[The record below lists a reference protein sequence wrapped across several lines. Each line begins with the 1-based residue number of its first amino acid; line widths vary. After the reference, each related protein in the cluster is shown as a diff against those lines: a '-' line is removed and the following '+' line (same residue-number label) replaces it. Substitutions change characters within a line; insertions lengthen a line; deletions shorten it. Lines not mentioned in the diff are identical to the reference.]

1 MITQMKKYT
10 FMVFHRD
17 YNNFLERLRELG
29 VLHINTT
36 GEGVSEDAG
45 LQEKLALADKLGKT
59 IAAVTVYLPSGAH
72 SQQSAKLDKEQLA
85 NLFDEFTRLLQDKQ
99 QLEQAVAYAGRE
111 MERMQVWGDFSHE
124 KIASLEREGHKMHFF
139 VCPADKMREEWKAM
153 YNAVVVAEEKKQ
165 CYFVTVTSPEIVVE
179 IDAEEVTLND
189 HNATQL
195 QADID
200 GLKGL
205 LATKE
210 AQLNMWAIMHLAD
223 LQAAERATRSA
234 IDWQK
239 VTLST
244 TAAADDKLYLLE
256 GFCPIDKVPELDKM
270 LDAERIY
277 YSSEDPTEEDEAP
290 VKLHNNRFAKLFEV
304 FTGMYG
310 WPVYG
315 EFDPTPILAPFYL
328 LFFAMCMG
336 DAGYGILLIL
346 FGILTSKKVLNI
358 EMFEG
363 LGPII
368 TTLGVGTLVVGFFL
382 GTAFGMDLSALFP
395 GIDYLF
401 LNGKV
406 VTEGGVH
413 YLSKAAY
420 AATGMEGGY
429 DVAMVLS
436 ILIGV
441 FHICLAMVV
450 KALCYT
456 KRFGFRA
463 QLSTWGWTLLIV
475 GGIATLIICLALAV
489 PMEVT
494 KIILI
499 SIAAVSALGI
509 YVFNTP
515 GRNPLIN
522 IGAGLWDTYNMAT
535 GILGDVLSYIRL
547 YALGLAGGMLGG
559 AFNNLGL
566 MVMGGSTEGATW
578 QWVPFVIILIVGHLL
593 NLAMSAL
600 GAFVHPLRL
609 TFVEY
614 FKNSGYEGK
623 GNLYSPFMLKE
634 K

>member
-10 FMVFHRD
+10 FLVFHREYD
-17 YNNFLERLRELG
+17 AFLEKLRNVG
-29 VLHINTT
+29 VLHVNEKA
-36 GEGVSEDAG
+36 EGYSEDGA
-45 LQEKLALADKLGKT
+45 LQEKIVLADRLMKA
-59 IAAVTVYLPSGAH
+59 AAVAATLLPEGTVADGKPVSIERVEELLAELPKMQAEK
-72 SQQSAKLDKEQLA
+72 QQIEQALQNTRKEQ
-85 NLFDEFTRLLQDKQ
+85 
-99 QLEQAVAYAGRE
+99 
-111 MERMQVWGDFSHE
+111 ERMQVWGAFSHE
-124 KIASLEREGHKMHFF
+124 RIADLEKEGYVMRFF
-139 VCPADKMREEWKAM
+139 TCPAGKMKEDWAQ
-153 YNAVVVAEEKKQ
+153 YNAVAVAEQ
-165 CYFVTVTSPEIVVE
+165 AGTTYFVTVTPINIVPEV
-179 IDAEEVTLND
+179 DAEEIQLNE
-189 HNATQL
+189 HNASQL

-200 GLKGL
+200 GLNGL
-205 LATKE
+205 LAAKQ
-210 AQLNMWAIMHLAD
+210 AQLEAWALTHAGELEATQRKVRAD
-223 LQAAERATRSA
+223 

-239 VTLST
+239 VSLST
-244 TAAADDKLYLLE
+244 AAVADDMLCLLE
-256 GFCPIDKVPELDKM
+256 GFCPVDKTQELDNM
-270 LDAERIY
+270 LEQEKIY
-277 YSSEDPTEEDEAP
+277 YSAEDPVEEDHAP
-290 VKLHNNRFAKLFEV
+290 VKLKNNRFTKLFEV

-310 WPVYG
+310 WPTYG

-346 FGILTSKKVLNI
+346 FGILTTKKVLNI

-368 TTLGVGTLVVGFFL
+368 TTLGVGTLIVGFFL
-382 GTAFGMDLSALFP
+382 GTAFGVDLSTLFP
-395 GIDYLF
+395 SIDYLF

-406 VTEGGVH
+406 VTEGGVR

-420 AATGMEGGY
+420 AAAGMEGGY

-441 FHICLAMVV
+441 FHICLAMVI

-456 KRFGFRA
+456 KRFGLRS
-463 QLSTWGWTLLIV
+463 QLATWGWTLLIV
-475 GGIATLIICLALAV
+475 GGIATLIICMAFAV
-489 PMEVT
+489 PMNVT

-499 SIAAVSALGI
+499 TIAAVSALGI

-566 MVMGGSTEGATW
+566 MVMGGSTDGATW
-578 QWVPFVIILIVGHLL
+578 QWVPFVVILIIGHLL

-623 GNLYSPFMLKE
+623 GNLYKPFSLKE
-634 K
+634 KVN